1 MTHTNNNNS
10 SKVPESVRTLIE
22 LGFKAASKKEID
34 YFINLLATD
43 PDPLFNSESYW
54 EDLFGNTPKIAEDIY
69 LSPEDQASIEDEAWE
84 DAAAWMTDKYQPYG
98 YTADQ
103 TACYLSSDETE
114 IYISLCVRDRGRYGT
129 SVQDVHIAT
138 LRNLPIFE

>member
-43 PDPLFNSESYW
+43 PAPLFNSESYW
-54 EDLFGNTPKIAEDIY
+54 EDLFGDTPKIAEDIY
-69 LSPEDQASIEDEAWE
+69 LTPEDQAYIEDEAW
-84 DAAAWMTDKYQPYG
+84 DTAAAFMTAKYQPYG

-103 TACYLSSDETE
+103 TQFYLSSDETE
-114 IYISLCVRDRGRYGT
+114 IYISLCVHDRGRYA
-129 SVQDVHIAT
+129 SAQDVHIAT
-138 LRNLPIFE
+138 LRNLPKFE